1 MISNEEISQII
12 EKNRELDKKQLGVKR
27 KEYLSEIMPFLDR
40 KETIILKGI
49 RRSGKSTIMK
59 QIMQI
64 LIKEKKV
71 SKDNII
77 YVNLEEYKFLESL
90 DLELLDALLNFWGNK
105 KQKLYLFLDEIQL
118 IPKWEK
124 WIRTYY
130 DRQENIKFIVSGSC
144 SSLLDQEYSTALTG
158 RNITFKVNPLSFTEF
173 ETFKGGNLED
183 YLEFGGFPEIVLEQD
198 KYVKKKLLKQY
209 IEDVVNKDIIN
220 RHGIRNSRQVYLL
233 IKYLSSN
240 TGQKVSFNKIAK
252 SFGLSVETVIR
263 YIQYMVE
270 AYLIY
275 EVPFHSYSVKVK
287 YDKSKSA
294 KYYLADNG
302 FMDILGVGF
311 SKNVDKRCENSVL
324 LKLKEQYDPTYWQ
337 GEKEVDFVF
346 EKTGLNVTVSDKIA
360 KREFEGLIEIK
371 KKDKNIE
378 KLVLINPSLDKQEND
393 IMLVPLKS
401 FLNGKPR

>member
-1 MISNEEISQII
+1 MISTKDLLQII
-12 EKNRELDKKQLGVKR
+12 EKNRELDKKQLGVQR
-27 KEYLSEIMPFLDR
+27 KKYLSEVLPFLDR

-71 SKDNII
+71 SKGNII

-90 DLELLDALLNFWGNK
+90 DLELLDALLNFWSNK
-105 KQKLYLFLDEIQL
+105 KQRLYLFLDEIQL

-124 WIRTYY
+124 WVRTYY

-158 RNITFKVNPLSFTEF
+158 RNITFKINPLSFNEF
-173 ETFKGGNLED
+173 ESFNGGDLDD

-198 KYVKKKLLKQY
+198 KNVKKKLLKQY
-209 IEDVVNKDIIN
+209 IEDIVNKDIIN

-294 KYYLADNG
+294 KYYVADNG
-302 FMDILGVGF
+302 FINILDVDF
-311 SKNVDKRCENSVL
+311 SKNIDKKYENSVF

-346 EKTGLNVTVSDKIA
+346 EKTGVNVTASDKIA
-360 KREFEGLIEIK
+360 KREFEGLVELN

-378 KLVLINPSLDKQEND
+378 NLILVTSNLEKQKDEINLIS
-393 IMLVPLKS
+393 LKS
-401 FLNGKPR
+401 FLNKEPR